1 MDKRNTKGPFIYYQ
15 IGVGGG
21 VAGGWWDLRGGGGH
35 EKNMALE
42 RGQTEKCWI

>member
-21 VAGGWWDLRGGGGH
+21 GGGG
-35 EKNMALE
+35 LVGFE
-42 RGQTEKCWI
+42 RRRGA

>member
-21 VAGGWWDLRGGGGH
+21 GGGLVGF
-35 EKNMALE
+35 E
-42 RGQTEKCWI
+42 RRRGA